1 MSEYPVLYSFRRC
14 PYAMRS
20 RMALIKAGIVC
31 ELREVI
37 LRNKPA
43 EMLELSP
50 KGTVPV
56 LQLVN
61 GTVLEESLDIM
72 YWALK
77 LQDPDGWLE
86 PKEKIESLV
95 SRLDKDFK
103 GSLDKYKYFVRFPEF
118 SQQHYREEGEQF
130 LKSLDDMLSEN
141 DGVGL
146 CDSRTTLA
154 DIAAFPFVRQF
165 AFVDKPWFDQVAFRS
180 LHNWLSVHLSSP
192 IFQRVMGKYKAWG
205 PGEPLIL
212 FGTAEE

>member
-1 MSEYPVLYSFRRC
+1 MSDYPVLYSFRRC

-20 RMALIKAGIVC
+20 RMVLLKAGIVC
-31 ELREVI
+31 ELREVV

-86 PKEKIESLV
+86 PKEKIEALV
-95 SRLDKDFK
+95 SRLDNEFK
-103 GSLDKYKYFVRFPEF
+103 KSLDRYKYFVRFPEY
-118 SQQHYREEGEQF
+118 SQQYYREEGEQF

-165 AFVDKPWFDQVAFRS
+165 AFVDKPRFDQAPYKN
-180 LHNWLSVHLSSP
+180 LHNWLSFHLSSSL
-192 IFQRVMGKYKAWG
+192 FQKVMSKYKAWAAG
-205 PGEPLIL
+205 DPLIL
-212 FGTAEE
+212 FGTEED

>member
-77 LQDPDGWLE
+77 FQDPDGWLE

-103 GSLDKYKYFVRFPEF
+103 EILDKYKYFVRFPEF
-118 SQQHYREEGEQF
+118 SQQHYRDEGEQF

-165 AFVDKPWFDQVAFRS
+165 AFVDKPWFDQVAFRN
-180 LHNWLSVHLSSP
+180 LHNWLSIHLSSLL
-192 IFQRVMGKYKAWG
+192 FQRVMSKYKAWG

-212 FGTAEE
+212 FGTVED